1 MKIAIIQP
9 ELLWEDKHGNFGI
22 LKRMMSSLPKGA
34 DVVILPEMFTTGF
47 TMNLEY
53 SEQIR
58 GETLDFMKEAA
69 VKHNAGICGS
79 YIIAEGGKYFN
90 RFAFVSPEAEYYYD
104 KRHLFSMGEEDKFFT
119 PGNSR
124 LVFTF
129 RDFRISPYVCY
140 DLRFP
145 VWSRNRNEYDLAIYV
160 SSWPGVRI
168 SAWNALLRARAIE
181 NQCYVAGSNRVGT
194 DGNGVFHNGMSQIIN
209 PRGEV
214 TSLAEAEKQCV
225 ISSDI
230 SIHELAD
237 FRNKF
242 NVLRDADEYEI
253 INS

>member
-1 MKIAIIQP
+1 MKLAIIQP
-9 ELLWEDKHGNFGI
+9 ELLWEDKGGNFAI
-22 LKRMMSSLPKGA
+22 LKRMMSSLPKGT

-47 TMNLEY
+47 TMDISYAERM
-53 SEQIR
+53 Q
-58 GETLDFMKEAA
+58 GETFDFMKEAA
-69 VKHNAGICGS
+69 VIHDFAICGS
-79 YIIAEGGKYFN
+79 YIVVDDGKYFN
-90 RFAFVSPEAEYYYD
+90 RFAFVSPETEYYYD

-124 LVFTF
+124 LVFSF
-129 RDFRISPYVCY
+129 RNVRISPYVCY

-181 NQCYVAGSNRVGT
+181 NQCYIAGSNRVGT

-214 TSLAEAEKQCV
+214 ISVAEAEKQCV

-230 SIHELAD
+230 SIPELAD

-242 NVLRDADEYEI
+242 NVLRDADDYEI
-253 INS
+253 IN